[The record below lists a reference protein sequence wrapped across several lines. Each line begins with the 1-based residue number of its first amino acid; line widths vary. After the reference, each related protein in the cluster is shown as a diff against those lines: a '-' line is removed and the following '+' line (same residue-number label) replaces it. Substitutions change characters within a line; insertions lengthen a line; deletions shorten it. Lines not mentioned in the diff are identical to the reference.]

1 MGQHQ
6 REPGG
11 DAVNQREQPGL
22 SRSVQFARWIAAA
35 IMITYGFAKLTGSQF
50 TVLDS
55 EATKPMIE
63 VGGFWLTWYYFGFS
77 TVYGTIIALVEIGGG
92 LLLIWPRTSLIG
104 ALVLLPVVGNII
116 LTDVLFGIGALP
128 ASVVTLICLTIVVRP
143 HARRLIQAV
152 LLNVDSSRRSLAVRL
167 AAVAALLAAAWG
179 FTYWTANYN
188 NRAPTPIDGI
198 WMVEDDSGTL
208 ERVFFEYNRAHMAVF
223 RFSDG
228 DAVHH
233 FEVDS
238 IGHVRV
244 WQQWLRKGPLIY
256 EGEIV
261 DAVRIELRPD
271 GNDSAIVLVRD

>member
-55 EATKPMIE
+55 EATK
-63 VGGFWLTWYYFGFS
+63 
-77 TVYGTIIALVEIGGG
+77 
-92 LLLIWPRTSLIG
+92 
-104 ALVLLPVVGNII
+104 
-116 LTDVLFGIGALP
+116 
-128 ASVVTLICLTIVVRP
+128 
-143 HARRLIQAV
+143 
-152 LLNVDSSRRSLAVRL
+152 
-167 AAVAALLAAAWG
+167 
-179 FTYWTANYN
+179 
-188 NRAPTPIDGI
+188 
-198 WMVEDDSGTL
+198 
-208 ERVFFEYNRAHMAVF
+208 
-223 RFSDG
+223 
-228 DAVHH
+228 
-233 FEVDS
+233 
-238 IGHVRV
+238 
-244 WQQWLRKGPLIY
+244 GPLIY